1 MPPAG
6 SARHSLSL
14 EDLAAIAAAP
24 PTATP
29 AELARW
35 LGLPRDLVGR
45 HLRGFRRAGG
55 WYCELK
61 LPSCTECGAPVI
73 GPPRRITHVA
83 CIPARK
89 ARWGREKRRRFQA
102 GADPEVLEARR
113 RRELALATRYF
124 ESLPEERRAALFA
137 RWHATGRRDY
147 QITLER
153 ADQRGAPWA
162 EDEDRYILANLERP
176 GRELGLALGRTSW
189 AVYRRRQKLRRR
201 LETQAGKAMRR
212 PRDDERV

>member
-24 PTATP
+24 PSATP

-45 HLRGFRRAGG
+45 HLRRFRRAGG
-55 WYCELK
+55 WYSELK
-61 LPSCTECGAPVI
+61 LPPCTECGVPVI
-73 GPPRRITHVA
+73 GPPKRITHVA

-89 ARWGREKRRRFQA
+89 ARWASEQRRRFKA
-102 GADPEVLEARR
+102 GAAPEVLEARR
-113 RRELALATRYF
+113 VRDLTLATRYF
-124 ESLPEERRAALFA
+124 SGLPEERRAAPFA
-137 RWHATGRRDY
+137 KWRATGRRDY
-147 QITLER
+147 QITLAV

-162 EDEDRYILANLERP
+162 EDDDRYILANMKAP
-176 GRELGLALGRTSW
+176 ARELGLPLGRTSY
-189 AVYRRRQKLRRR
+189 AVYVRRRKLRQR
-201 LETQAGKAMRR
+201 LETQAGKAMWRTKR
-212 PRDDERV
+212 GKGV